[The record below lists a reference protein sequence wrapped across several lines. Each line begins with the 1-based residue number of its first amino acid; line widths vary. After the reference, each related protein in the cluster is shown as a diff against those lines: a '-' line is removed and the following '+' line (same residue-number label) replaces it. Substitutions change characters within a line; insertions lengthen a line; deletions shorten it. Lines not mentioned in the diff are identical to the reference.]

1 MTVDRASPATSR
13 FDPDSAGRKVITLE
27 QARRVRR
34 RLRQNRA
41 ALVFTNGCF
50 DLIHPGHVAYLQ
62 RARSLGD
69 ALLLG
74 LNSDDSV
81 RRIKG
86 RGRPILSVEE
96 RAAVLAG
103 LEAVDYVCVFEED
116 TPHTIVRELLPDVL
130 VKGGDYSP
138 DRIVAREVVEDAG
151 GRAAIVST
159 AFDTSTS
166 SIIRRVVEAVGT
178 SPSRAGQQ
186 SSHTKTRRHKGN
198 PETT

>member
-1 MTVDRASPATSR
+1 MTPQ
-13 FDPDSAGRKVITLE
+13 FDPDAAGRKVLTLD

-34 RLRQNRA
+34 RLARTRA
-41 ALVFTNGCF
+41 RLVFTNGCF
-50 DLIHPGHVAYLQ
+50 DLIHPGHVAFLQ

-96 RAAVLAG
+96 RIAVLAG
-103 LEAVDYVCVFEED
+103 LEAVDYICVFDED
-116 TPHTIVRELLPDVL
+116 TPHSLLRALLPDFL

-138 DRIVAREVVEDAG
+138 DQVVAREVVESAG
-151 GRAAIVST
+151 GRAATVST
-159 AFDTSTS
+159 AFNTSTTGV
-166 SIIRRVVEAVGT
+166 IERILEAVGT
-178 SPSRAGQQ
+178 SSPRARQ
-186 SSHTKTRRHKGN
+186 
-198 PETT
+198 